1 MKHKEGHFHCIRNAK
16 IYWQSWLPK
25 TEPRAILVIIH
36 GYNDHSGRFMNI
48 INYFVPKGFAIYGLD
63 QIGQGKSEGKRVYV
77 QKFEDYTITLQF
89 FLRMVR
95 NMQPGKPIFL
105 VGYSMGGLVTSIYIL
120 DNQKELAG
128 AILIG
133 PLVKVPEH
141 VTSFT
146 IFIGKILS
154 AFFPKVGLLATKDE
168 AISKDQAVVDT
179 YKLDPLTYHGKMTA
193 RLAAEL
199 LKAMIRL
206 SKEGSKITLPV
217 LILQGAADRLGDPEG
232 AQMLFYHIQSEDK
245 QIKLYQGLYHEIFNE
260 PEREMVFADMG
271 EWLNRQIGRN

>member
-16 IYWQSWLPK
+16 IYWQTWLPK

-63 QIGQGKSEGKRVYV
+63 QIGQGKSEGKRAYV

-95 NMQPGKPIFL
+95 NMQTGKQIFL
-105 VGYSMGGLVTSIYIL
+105 VGYSMGGLITSVYLL
-120 DNQKELAG
+120 DNQKEIAG
-128 AILIG
+128 AVLIG
-133 PLVKVPEH
+133 PLVKVPDYI
-141 VTSFT
+141 TAFT
-146 IFIGKILS
+146 IFMGKILS
-154 AFFPKVGLLATKDE
+154 ALFPKIGLLAIKNK
-168 AISKDQAVVDT
+168 AISKDQLVVDS
-179 YKLDPLTYHGKMTA
+179 YKQDPLTYHGKMTA

-206 SKEGSKITLPV
+206 SKESSRITLPV
-217 LILQGAADRLGDPEG
+217 LILQGVADRLGDPEG
-232 AQMLFYHIQSEDK
+232 AQLLFDHIQSEDK
-245 QIKLYQGLYHEIFNE
+245 QIKLYQGLYHEVFNE
-260 PEREMVFADMG
+260 PEREMVFADME
-271 EWLNRQIGRN
+271 EWLNRQI